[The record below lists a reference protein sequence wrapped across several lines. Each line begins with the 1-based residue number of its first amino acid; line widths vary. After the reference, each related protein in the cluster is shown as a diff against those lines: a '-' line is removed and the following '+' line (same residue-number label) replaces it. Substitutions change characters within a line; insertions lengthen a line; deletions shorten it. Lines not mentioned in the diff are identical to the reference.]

1 MKLGL
6 TGLQGSGRATIY
18 SALTGASAQE
28 ETPSVSKTDS
38 KISTIPVPDERID
51 FLKRIYQPKKAI
63 FAKIEYLLP
72 SDISSSSPSKSDGGT
87 WSQLRACD
95 ALLQVVRNFQIPGGP
110 VPNPE
115 QDFQELQEEMILS
128 DLAVTEKRIEKIKL
142 DRKKGQKP
150 EEKEYDLLKSCN
162 ERLEKGEPLRK
173 TSQLAME
180 PLLKGFTFL
189 SAKPVLVIM
198 NNDDE
203 DRTLPKWSQM
213 PGELEFLLVRG
224 RLEMDIASMSGEE
237 AAEFLEAYNIEDSAL
252 NRVIRRSYDLLDL
265 ISFFT
270 VLSDEVRAWPIKAG
284 SSALIAAG
292 TVHSDMQKG
301 FIRAEVLSLEDLQRC
316 GSVQEAKKA
325 GLVRLEGKEYIVK
338 DGDIINF
345 RFNV

>member
-6 TGLQGSGRATIY
+6 TGLQGSGRATIFT
-18 SALTGASAQE
+18 ALTGTGAKE
-28 ETPSVSKTDS
+28 ESPGVSKTDS
-38 KISTIPVPDERID
+38 KVSTISVPDDRID
-51 FLKRIYQPKKAI
+51 FLKRIYQPKKTI

-72 SDISSSSPSKSDGGT
+72 SDISGASASTSDGGT

-110 VPNPE
+110 APNPE
-115 QDFQELQEEMILS
+115 QDFQDLQEEMILS
-128 DLAVTEKRIEKIKL
+128 DLAVTEKRIEKIDL
-142 DRKKGQKP
+142 DRKKGKKP
-150 EEKEYDLLKSCN
+150 EEKEYDLLKNCK
-162 ERLEKGEPLRK
+162 EHLEKGEPLRK
-173 TSQLAME
+173 THQLATE
-180 PLLKGFTFL
+180 PLLRGFTFL
-189 SAKPVLVIM
+189 SAKPILVIM
-198 NNDDE
+198 NNEDE
-203 DRTLPKWSQM
+203 DQTLPKWGQM
-213 PGELEFLLVRG
+213 PGELEFLVVRG
-224 RLEMDIASMSGEE
+224 RLEMDIASMSEEE
-237 AAEFLEAYNIEDSAL
+237 ASEFRDAYNIEESAL
-252 NRVIRRSYDLLDL
+252 NRVIRKSYDLLDL

-292 TVHSDMQKG
+292 TVHTDMQKG

-325 GLVRLEGKEYIVK
+325 GLIRLEGKEYMVK